1 MFAFLF
7 VVFILIP
14 LWIDW
19 TLIQDCPNLWITAI
33 VLAIC
38 LPINIICGIRR
49 LNKEDEELKKAHQEF
64 ADAHESSSTQNKKF
78 KIGED

>member
-1 MFAFLF
+1 MFIFLF

-19 TLIQDCPNLWITAI
+19 TLIQGCPNLWIVAVVI
-33 VLAIC
+33 AIC

-49 LNKEDEELKKAHQEF
+49 LSKEDERFKKAHQELM
-64 ADAHESSSTQNKKF
+64 DAHESNSTQNKKF